1 MTAFAEMMTART
13 GSRDLEGWLAAV
25 EADDQSGLRSFATGI
40 RNDMPA
46 VINGL
51 TLHWNSG
58 RVKGA
63 VNKIKMI
70 KRQMYG
76 RAGFDLLLR
85 KRVTLHLRYR
95 ITKFAAEPNYVSA
108 NNKFGVS
115 PARRRIRAA
124 SVRLRSPAVGE
135 PQVRDM
141 LLYPV
146 FPMRNY

>member
-1 MTAFAEMMTART
+1 MVGIDGVGADGLRDQGALDAAGVDRIAQLLRGLEEGDALGRHIDALAGHVTAFAEMMTART

-51 TLHWNSG
+51 TLDWNSG
-58 RVKGA
+58 RVEGT

-76 RAGFDLLLR
+76 RAGFDLLR
-85 KRVTLHLRYR
+85 KRVTLH
-95 ITKFAAEPNYVSA
+95 
-108 NNKFGVS
+108 
-115 PARRRIRAA
+115 PALPDHKIRGRAI
-124 SVRLRSPAVGE
+124 
-135 PQVRDM
+135 
-141 LLYPV
+141 
-146 FPMRNY
+146 